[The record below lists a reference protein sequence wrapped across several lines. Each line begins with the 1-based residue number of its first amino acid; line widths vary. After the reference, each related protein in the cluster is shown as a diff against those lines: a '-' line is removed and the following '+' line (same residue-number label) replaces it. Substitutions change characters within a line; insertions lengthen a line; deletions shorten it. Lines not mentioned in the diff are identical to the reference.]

1 MMTDSATGLALESK
15 APSIKDSPFIRAC
28 YGQNKGR
35 IPVWVMRQ
43 AGRYLPEYRA
53 LREKVSFLELCRT
66 PAHVATATTD
76 PITRFGFDAA
86 ILFSDIL
93 PLLEP
98 MGFSLEYAKGGPQV
112 TPAIQSPDD
121 VSRIEDYDVA
131 SKMSYVFDGVRAI
144 KKSIPDTPLLGFAG
158 SPFTLACYAIEGHG
172 SKTFDKVKRFMY
184 EYPKAA
190 EELLERITSATIAYL
205 QEQVKAGADGV
216 QLFDSWGG
224 ILAVEEYHQWS
235 LKHTARIFEALKG
248 YNVPRI
254 LFVNNLAPYIDM
266 VAELDCEVVGVDY
279 RMDLAQAQRALPGK
293 AIQGNL
299 DPNILFCAPDEV
311 KRRTQVM
318 LEALDSHDN
327 LIANLGHGILPQAPI
342 ESVSVFVDTVH
353 SFRS

>member
-1 MMTDSATGLALESK
+1 MIIDSASDVALSSK
-15 APSIKDSPFIRAC
+15 APSLKNSPFIRAC
-28 YGQNKGR
+28 YGENQGR

-66 PAHVATATTD
+66 PEHVAKATTD

-112 TPAIQSPDD
+112 TPAIETPAD
-121 VSRIEDYDVA
+121 VSRLQEYDV
-131 SKMSYVFDGVRAI
+131 SEKMSYVFDGVRAV
-144 KKSIPDTPLLGFAG
+144 KKSIPHTPLLGFAG

-184 EYPKAA
+184 QHPKQA
-190 EELLERITSATIAYL
+190 EELLERITSATVVYL

-224 ILAVEEYHQWS
+224 ILSVDEYQQWS
-235 LKHTARIFEALKG
+235 LKHTRRIFEALKSFQI
-248 YNVPRI
+248 PRV
-254 LFVNNLAPYIDM
+254 LFVNNLAPYIHL

-311 KRRTQVM
+311 KQRTLAM

-342 ESVSVFVDTVH
+342 ESVSVFVETVH